1 MKKILK
7 DSIFFS
13 SILFNLMCSASLCV
27 AWFKQVDIRNMGVTI
42 ALIILAITSIIT
54 LAIILSGKE

>member
-1 MKKILK
+1 MKKVLE

-13 SILFNLMCSASLCV
+13 SVFFNLMCSASLCV
-27 AWFKQVDIRNMGVTI
+27 AWFKQVNIRNLGVTI
-42 ALIILAITSIIT
+42 ALIILTITSIIL